1 MASGPTIGI
10 LMTWFGDIS
19 SMRVVTAVADLA
31 RERGANVVCFAA
43 GRPNPSHGQCPH
55 ASDLYDLASSESVD
69 GLVFISGALEP
80 ALGREELTE
89 LAARHTGLPRVSVSV
104 ELPRCASVLVDIETG
119 LREVIAHLIDN
130 HGHRRIGFIRG
141 AAGSQD
147 AENRLRVYH
156 EVMAEHGIDVDP
168 EWIAPA
174 ATDWASGRRAIEIL
188 VSERNRTDLEAIV
201 VASDDA
207 ARGAIEALQAR
218 GFRVPDQIA
227 VVGCEDTESYS
238 FGGPAL
244 TTVRRPH
251 HKLGRRAAA
260 NLFAQMEG
268 DRVDDR
274 FVLPTEAV
282 IRESCGC
289 SPRMGSADRSS
300 GQAGFSA
307 LLAANHERIIGDMA
321 QALESIGLGALAWLE
336 RLVDAF
342 GEDIEQANESRF
354 SQTFEE
360 LLSQETPVG
369 GDDAWAWQNAVA
381 VLRHWVTSLVVDD
394 RARVARAADLWR
406 QARLVVGGVA
416 RRAEAQTRVTAEI
429 VSRINQALIG
439 TIDLK
444 DLSEVMAEWLRALR
458 VRGFWL
464 SLYEDRK
471 AGASRLILTYDAEH
485 GVHLEEG
492 DPLPAERLV
501 RDGVFVEDRLRTVIL
516 QPLYFKTERLGFV
529 IFEMSLREATV
540 LDELRQQLSSAIM
553 RIRREDD
560 LAKNQERL
568 LISEKMAALGR
579 LTAGMAHEM
588 NTPLAAVRTA
598 LDELKDLVHEYES
611 SVTDAAVTPDDHAA
625 IAQEMSEAI
634 RVAASAAE
642 KVAGF
647 VHGIKFQTRDLATSE
662 YRLFNAVP
670 VVSDTLLLLNHAL
683 RKVSCNVAFEHPTSS
698 IELFGSPGR
707 LAQVVTN
714 LVTNAIDASRA
725 KGGGPIVLSL
735 GQQDGI
741 VVLKVADRGH
751 GIPSEIINRIF
762 DPMFTTKPFGEGTGL
777 GLSIVHDIVTT
788 DYRGAIEVDTE
799 VGRGTTFTLSL
810 ASQGRST

>member
-1 MASGPTIGI
+1 
-10 LMTWFGDIS
+10 MTWFGDTS
-19 SMRVVTAVADLA
+19 SMRVVTAVADLV
-31 RERGANVVCFAA
+31 RERGVNVVCFSG
-43 GRPNPSHGQCPH
+43 GRPHPSHGH
-55 ASDLYDLASSESVD
+55 ASDAAALHDLVSAESVD
-69 GLVFISGALEP
+69 GLVFISGALEQM
-80 ALGREELTE
+80 LGREGLLL
-89 LAARHTGLPRVSVSV
+89 LAEKYATLPRVSVSV
-104 ELPRCASVLVDIETG
+104 ELPNCASVLVDIETG
-119 LREVIAHLIDN
+119 LRDLIAHLIES

-141 AAGSQD
+141 AATSRD
-147 AENRLRVYH
+147 AENRLRIYR
-156 EVMAEHGIDVDP
+156 EVMKDHGLEVDP
-168 EWIAPA
+168 DWIGPV

-201 VASDDA
+201 VASDEA

-260 NLFAQMEG
+260 NLLAQMEG
-268 DRVDDR
+268 DRVDEQ
-274 FVLPTEAV
+274 FHLPTEAV

-289 SPRMGSADRSS
+289 SPRVGSADRSS
-300 GQAGFSA
+300 APSGFSS
-307 LLAANHERIIGDMA
+307 LLAANRERIIGDMA
-321 QALESIGLGALAWLE
+321 QALESIGLGALGWLE

-342 GEDIEQANESRF
+342 GDDIEQATESRF
-354 SQTFEE
+354 SQAFEE
-360 LLSQETPVG
+360 LLSQDSPVG

-381 VLRHWVTSLVVDD
+381 VLRHWVTSLVGDD
-394 RARVARAADLWR
+394 RARVARASDLWR

-416 RRAEAQTRVTAEI
+416 RRAEAHKLVTGET
-429 VSRINQALIG
+429 VSRISQALIG

-444 DLSEVMAEWLRALR
+444 DLADVMAEWLAALR
-458 VRGFWL
+458 VRSFWL

-471 AGASRLILTYDAEH
+471 AKADGSRLILSYEEGR
-485 GVHLEEG
+485 GVRLEEAE
-492 DPLPAERLV
+492 PLPANELLRNGILV
-501 RDGVFVEDRLRTVIL
+501 DDRHRTLVF
-516 QPLYFKTERLGFV
+516 QPLYFKSDQLGFV
-529 IFEMSLREATV
+529 VYEMSLRDTAV
-540 LDELRQQLSSAIM
+540 LDELRQQLSSALM
-553 RIRREDD
+553 RIHREDD

-598 LDELKDLVHEYES
+598 LDELSGLVEEYEA
-611 SVTDAAVTPDDHAA
+611 SVTDSEVTPEDHGA
-625 IAQEMSEAI
+625 IAKEMTEAI

-647 VHGIKFQTRDLATSE
+647 VHGIKFQTRDLSTRE
-662 YRLFNAVP
+662 YRRFNAVP
-670 VVSDTLLLLNHAL
+670 VVADTLLLLNHAL
-683 RKVSCNVAFEHPTSS
+683 RKVSCNVAFEHAAST

-714 LVTNAIDASRA
+714 LVTNAIDASRP

-735 GQQDGI
+735 AEQEGI
-741 VVLKVADRGH
+741 VVLKVADQGH

-788 DYRGAIEVDTE
+788 DFGGAIEVDTE

-810 ASQGRST
+810 AVQEGSS